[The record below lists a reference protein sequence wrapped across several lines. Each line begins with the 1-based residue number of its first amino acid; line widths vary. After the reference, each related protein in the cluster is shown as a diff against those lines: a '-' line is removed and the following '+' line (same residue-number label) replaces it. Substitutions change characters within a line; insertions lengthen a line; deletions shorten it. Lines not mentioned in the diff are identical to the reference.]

1 MLVPPESTRH
11 QLTRSC
17 HAGIVLVVT
26 RYHPELQCMGIHH
39 EGMAQRLV
47 PHLEIL
53 VQRLVLMDAET
64 DQWMTVVQV
73 WPPLDLAHRE
83 PPQQKPAV
91 VCCVL
96 RAAEPQDHLDRV
108 LAGSLP
114 GKALAL
120 DSIRLDLCPPSELL
134 LSSQHSISH
143 T

>member
-1 MLVPPESTRH
+1 MLAPPESILH

-26 RYHPELQCMGIHH
+26 RYHPELQYTGIHH

-47 PHLEIL
+47 PDLGIL
-53 VQRLVLMDAET
+53 VQRLVLRDAET
-64 DQWMTVVQV
+64 DQLMTAVQV

-83 PPQQKPAV
+83 PPQQKPVA

-96 RAAEPQDHLDRV
+96 RAAELQDHLDRV
-108 LAGSLP
+108 LADSLP
-114 GKALAL
+114 GKALPS
-120 DSIRLDLCPPSELL
+120 DSIRLDPCPPSELW
-134 LSSQHSISH
+134 LSLQHSISH

>member
-1 MLVPPESTRH
+1 MSAPPESILH

-26 RYHPELQCMGIHH
+26 RYHPEQQCTGIHH
-39 EGMAQRLV
+39 EGMVQTLV

-53 VQRLVLMDAET
+53 VQRLVLRDAET
-64 DQWMTVVQV
+64 GQLMTAVQV

-83 PPQQKPAV
+83 PLQRKPV
-91 VCCVL
+91 VACCVL
-96 RAAEPQDHLDRV
+96 RAAELQDRLDRV
-108 LAGSLP
+108 LADSLP
-114 GKALAL
+114 GKALAS
-120 DSIRLDLCPPSELL
+120 DSIRLDPCPPSELW